1 MQTSSGRLLALLG
14 LLQSRTMWSGAEL
27 AERLE
32 VSGRTVRKDIER
44 LRQLDYPVEAV
55 RGPGGY
61 YRLGIGAKLPP
72 LLLDDE
78 EAVAVAVGLRAITGV
93 KGVEETS
100 VRALVKL
107 EAVLPHRLQLQ
118 VNALRDAVQAGPE
131 NTGTNAPDPVVD
143 AGLLMSIAAAI
154 RDHQEVRFVYR
165 DDERLQV
172 EPYRLV
178 SWQRRWYL
186 VARDASNSTWSSFRL
201 DWMQLRTPGGRRFSP
216 VGLPGGD
223 YPAFVLRTTAFA
235 GWHVHA
241 RITVN
246 ASAAE
251 VLSRINPT
259 VGIVEAI
266 DDNTCVLVTGA
277 DTVETVAVYIGM
289 LGLDFT
295 VTEPAELLAHL
306 TTVAERYARAV
317 PASSDAGPMS
327 VPRTRPCLQTLQICA
342 TPLSRPHRPCAKWSW
357 IAKTPE
363 RSRSSTD
370 SCWAFSTA
378 RATNRPPRGRRIPTG
393 RSGSCCATALA
404 PPGWHSSKCRIC
416 PNQPGLKGRGRRCC
430 TSTPPCQP

>member
-1 MQTSSGRLLALLG
+1 MQISSGRLLALLG

-100 VRALVKL
+100 VRALAKL
-107 EAVLPHRLQLQ
+107 QAVLPHRLQRQ
-118 VNALRDAVQAGPE
+118 VNAVRDAVEAGPE

-154 RDHQEVRFVYR
+154 RDHQEVRLVYR
-165 DDERLQV
+165 DEERLQV

-186 VARDASNSTWSSFRL
+186 VARDASNSAWSSFRL
-201 DWMQLRTPGGRRFSP
+201 DWMQLRSPGGRRFSP
-216 VGLPGGD
+216 VELPGGD

-235 GWHVHA
+235 GWRVHA

-246 ASAAE
+246 ATAAE

-259 VGIVEAI
+259 VGVVEAI

-317 PASSDAGPMS
+317 PA
-327 VPRTRPCLQTLQICA
+327 T
-342 TPLSRPHRPCAKWSW
+342 
-357 IAKTPE
+357 
-363 RSRSSTD
+363 
-370 SCWAFSTA
+370 
-378 RATNRPPRGRRIPTG
+378 
-393 RSGSCCATALA
+393 
-404 PPGWHSSKCRIC
+404 
-416 PNQPGLKGRGRRCC
+416 
-430 TSTPPCQP
+430 